1 MSDRTVHIPQ
11 SPLVVGS
18 VQSLNELVC
27 LEPAELPELCD
38 LLEIRLDGMPPG
50 EEDSLKTELDRF
62 GDFPLL
68 FTVRCASEGGLTELD
83 DARRAELLMNFSDKA
98 SWIDVELTSYAAM
111 EEAIHQIRSR
121 EVGLILSHHNFEETP
136 ETTGLQRL
144 VELGEE
150 ADIIKLAFQ
159 HNHVSDLMRCVEI
172 LQAYDHP
179 MSMMGMGK
187 LAPVSRLLYAQH
199 GSLLNYGYLGQSP
212 TAPGQWPA
220 QLLREAIS
228 NLDPIQ

>member
-1 MSDRTVHIPQ
+1 MFDRTVHIPQ

-18 VQSLNELVC
+18 VQSLSELAC
-27 LEPAELPELCD
+27 LEPTELPVLCD
-38 LLEIRLDGMPPG
+38 LLEIRLDGMPAG
-50 EEDSLKTELDRF
+50 DGDSLKTELDRF

-68 FTVRCASEGGLTELD
+68 FTARCSSEGGLTDLD
-83 DARRAELLMNFSDKA
+83 NAQRAKLLMEISDRA
-98 SWIDVELTSYAAM
+98 TWIDFELASYAGM
-111 EEAIHQIRSR
+111 EEIIHQIRSKG
-121 EVGLILSHHNFEETP
+121 VGLILSHHNFEETP
-136 ETTGLQRL
+136 ETSGMQRL

-150 ADIIKLAFQ
+150 ADIIKLAFH

-172 LQAYDHP
+172 LQANDHP

-228 NLDPIQ
+228 NLDPIH